1 MNLSNENKFKS
12 LHRVDWTYVGGLLL
26 ILVKPAELRIHTFV
40 NRIRI
45 WLKITD
51 NNIVA
56 SILEICLGSKTEV
69 VCNLGQHRSLEKYH
83 SLWLIIIGKNVYPCL
98 SNAENWNFKFELCNM
113 APVFISW
120 IFKSLKNSRCRD
132 HFKFGALQGNKSMAK
147 NQTVP
152 CTSSSS
158 ARLRN
163 M

>member
-1 MNLSNENKFKS
+1 MILNNENNFKS
-12 LHRVDWTYVGGLLL
+12 LHCVDWTYVGGLLL

-98 SNAENWNFKFELCNM
+98 SSAENWNLNFATWRPFSFLEFSRVWKFLAAEIISNLKRFKGMNRR
-113 APVFISW
+113 
-120 IFKSLKNSRCRD
+120 LKIKLYYAR
-132 HFKFGALQGNKSMAK
+132 F
-147 NQTVP
+147 
-152 CTSSSS
+152 SSS